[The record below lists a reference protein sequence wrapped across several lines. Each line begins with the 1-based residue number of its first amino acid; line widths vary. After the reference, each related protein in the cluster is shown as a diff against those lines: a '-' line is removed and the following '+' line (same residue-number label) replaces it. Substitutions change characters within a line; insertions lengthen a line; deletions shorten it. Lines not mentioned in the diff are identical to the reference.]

1 MHKLKQVIGKIVNIE
16 SQPVDFI
23 RGDEKIEDIYAPLS
37 SDVNAFLLLSGGRG
51 DCSRYSF
58 LACDPFLVVRAWG
71 NKIEINNRHTT
82 IEVVGNPFDM
92 LQEILDGLKM
102 PSVDIQ
108 LPFYA
113 GAVGYFGYDLR
124 YHLEKLPDVAEN
136 DLSLPDLYLIFPGI
150 ILVHD
155 RIEQNYRIVT
165 IGHRLHGEESEKG
178 HQKIQKFQS
187 KIRRAGP
194 TPARLDASK
203 TKQTSARGG
212 QRPREMISPN
222 PPTPPFGKGGQGGIL
237 KGGWGNFQVKDLT
250 SNFTHDAYVSA
261 IKRVREYIRQGDI
274 YQVNLSQRFTFEF
287 GGSPYSLFRALFAAN
302 PAPFYAYLNC
312 GDFCVLSTSPERF
325 IRREGSYIETRPIKG
340 TRPRGKDPAEDER
353 MKKELLESPKEDAEL
368 SMIVDLLRNDLG
380 KACLPGTVQV
390 KEHKRIEAYQNV
402 FHLVSTVTGMLRR
415 DCTQTDVLMAVFPGG
430 SITGCPKIRAMEII
444 EELEPVKRGIYT
456 GSIGYVSL
464 HDTMNL
470 SIAIRTAV
478 YKDRCIYLS
487 VGGGIVYNSDPET
500 EYQETLHKG
509 ETFFKLLHQ
518 AAR

>member
-23 RGDEKIEDIYAPLS
+23 RGDEKIEDIYALLS
-37 SDVNAFLLLSGGRG
+37 GDVNAFLLLSGGQG

-58 LACDPFLVVRAWG
+58 LTCDPFLVVRAWG
-71 NKIEINNRHTT
+71 KKIKINNRHTA
-82 IEVVGNPFDM
+82 IELAGNPFDI
-92 LQEILDGLKM
+92 LQKILDGLEM

-165 IGHRLHGEESEKG
+165 IGHQLPGKEAEKSP
-178 HQKIQKFQS
+178 QKIQKFQS
-187 KIRRAGP
+187 KIRTAS
-194 TPARLDASK
+194 PAPAQL
-203 TKQTSARGG
+203 QTSR
-212 QRPREMISPN
+212 I
-222 PPTPPFGKGGQGGIL
+222 
-237 KGGWGNFQVKDLT
+237 KDFA
-250 SNFTHDAYVSA
+250 SNFTHDDYVSA
-261 IKRVREYIRQGDI
+261 IKRIREYIRQGDI

-287 GGSPYSLFRALFAAN
+287 DGPPYSLFRALFADN

-353 MKKELLESPKEDAEL
+353 MKKELLESPKEDAEI

-390 KEHKRIEAYQNV
+390 KEHKRVEAYQNV
-402 FHLVSTVTGMLRR
+402 FHLVSIVTGMLRR
-415 DCTQTDVLMAVFPGG
+415 DCTQTDVLRAVFPGG

-464 HDTMNL
+464 HDTINL

-478 YKDRCIYLS
+478 YKDRRIYLS
-487 VGGGIVYNSDPET
+487 VGGGIVYNSDPEA

-509 ETFFKLLHQ
+509 ETFFKLL
-518 AAR
+518 

>member
-1 MHKLKQVIGKIVNIE
+1 MHKLKQVIGEIVTIE

-37 SDVNAFLLLSGGRG
+37 SDVNAFLLLSGGQG

-71 NKIEINNRHTT
+71 KKIKINNRHTT
-82 IEVVGNPFDM
+82 IELVGNPFDM

-113 GAVGYFGYDLR
+113 GAVGYFSYDLR

-165 IGHRLHGEESEKG
+165 IGHQLHGEESEKG

-187 KIRRAGP
+187 KIRTA
-194 TPARLDASK
+194 
-203 TKQTSARGG
+203 
-212 QRPREMISPN
+212 SPN
-222 PPTPPFGKGGQGGIL
+222 PPLPPSKSPLAPLSQSGV
-237 KGGWGNFQVKDLT
+237 WRDFQAKDLA
-250 SNFTHDAYVSA
+250 SNFIHDAYVSA

-325 IRREGSYIETRPIKG
+325 IRREGNYIETRPIKG
-340 TRPRGKDPAEDER
+340 TRPRGKDPAEDEK
-353 MKKELLESPKEDAEL
+353 MKKDLLESPKEDAEL

-390 KEHKRIEAYQNV
+390 KEHKRVEAYQNV
-402 FHLVSTVTGMLRR
+402 FHLVSIVTGMLRR
-415 DCTQTDVLMAVFPGG
+415 GCTQTDVLRAVFPGG

-464 HDTMNL
+464 HDTINL
-470 SIAIRTAV
+470 SIAIRAAV
-478 YKDRCIYLS
+478 YKDRRIYLS

-509 ETFFKLLHQ
+509 ETFFKLLHH

>member
-1 MHKLKQVIGKIVNIE
+1 MHKLRQVTGKIVNIE

-23 RGDEKIEDIYAPLS
+23 RGDEKIEDIFAPLS
-37 SDVNAFLLLSGGRG
+37 SDANAFLLLSGGRG

-71 NKIEINNRHTT
+71 NRIEINNRHTA
-82 IEVVGNPFDM
+82 IELVGNPFDI
-92 LQEILDGLKM
+92 LQEILDGLDM
-102 PSVDIQ
+102 SSVDIQ

-136 DLSLPDLYLIFPGI
+136 DLSLPDLYLIFPSI

-155 RIEQNYRIVT
+155 RMEQKYHIVT
-165 IGHRLHGEESEKG
+165 IGHQLPGKEIEKSP
-178 HQKIQKFQS
+178 QKIQKFQS
-187 KIRRAGP
+187 KIR
-194 TPARLDASK
+194 TASPDPS
-203 TKQTSARGG
+203 QLQASR
-212 QRPREMISPN
+212 I
-222 PPTPPFGKGGQGGIL
+222 
-237 KGGWGNFQVKDLT
+237 KDFT

-274 YQVNLSQRFTFEF
+274 YQVNLSQRFIFEF
-287 GGSPYSLFRALFAAN
+287 GGSPYPLFRALFADN

-325 IRREGSYIETRPIKG
+325 IWREGSYIETRPIKG

-380 KACLPGTVQV
+380 KVCIPGTVQV
-390 KEHKRIEAYQNV
+390 KEHKRVEAYQNV
-402 FHLVSTVTGMLRR
+402 FHLVSIVTGMLRR
-415 DCTQTDVLMAVFPGG
+415 GCTQTDILKAVFPGG

-478 YKDRCIYLS
+478 YKDRRIYLS
-487 VGGGIVYNSDPET
+487 VGGGIVYSSDPEA

-518 AAR
+518 VDDLTKEHD

>member
-1 MHKLKQVIGKIVNIE
+1 MHKLKQVTGKIVNIE

-23 RGDEKIEDIYAPLS
+23 RRDEKIEDIFAPLS
-37 SDVNAFLLLSGGRG
+37 SDANAFLLLSGGRG

-71 NKIEINNRHTT
+71 KRIEITNRHTT
-82 IEVVGNPFDM
+82 IELVGNPFDI
-92 LQEILDGLKM
+92 LQKVLDGLEM
-102 PSVDIQ
+102 PCVDIQ

-113 GAVGYFGYDLR
+113 GTVGYFSYDLR
-124 YHLEKLPDVAEN
+124 YHLEKLPDIAEN
-136 DLSLPDLYLIFPGI
+136 DFPLPDLYLIFPGI

-155 RIEQNYRIVT
+155 RIEQNYRLVT
-165 IGHRLHGEESEKG
+165 IEHQVPGKEVEKSL
-178 HQKIQKFQS
+178 QKIQKFQS
-187 KIRRAGP
+187 KIREAGLP
-194 TPARLDASK
+194 S
-203 TKQTSARGG
+203 S
-212 QRPREMISPN
+212 I
-222 PPTPPFGKGGQGGIL
+222 PPFEKGGQGEIL
-237 KGGWGNFQVKDLT
+237 KN
-250 SNFTHDAYVSA
+250 SNFSHDAYVSA
-261 IKRVREYIRQGDI
+261 VKRVREYIRQGDI
-274 YQVNLSQRFTFEF
+274 YQVNLSQRFTFEVD
-287 GGSPYSLFRALFAAN
+287 GPPYSLFRALFNDN

-312 GDFCVLSTSPERF
+312 GNFCVLSTSPERF

-340 TRPRGKDPAEDER
+340 TRPRGKDPAEDEE

-380 KACLPGTVQV
+380 KECIPGTVQI
-390 KEHKRIEAYQNV
+390 KEHKRVEVYQNV
-402 FHLVSTVTGMLRR
+402 FHLVSIVTGMLRR
-415 DCTQTDVLMAVFPGG
+415 GCTQTDVLRAVFPGG

-456 GSIGYVSL
+456 GAIGYVSL

-478 YKDRCIYLS
+478 YKDRRIYLS
-487 VGGGIVYNSDPET
+487 VGGGIVYHSDPEM

-518 AAR
+518 AAG

>member
-1 MHKLKQVIGKIVNIE
+1 MHKLKQVIGEIINIE

-37 SDVNAFLLLSGGRG
+37 SDANAFLLLSGGQG

-58 LACDPFLVVRAWG
+58 LTCDPFLVVRAWG
-71 NKIEINNRHTT
+71 KKIKINNRHTT
-82 IEVVGNPFDM
+82 IELVGNPFDM

-165 IGHRLHGEESEKG
+165 IGHQLHGEESEKG

-187 KIRRAGP
+187 KIRTA
-194 TPARLDASK
+194 
-203 TKQTSARGG
+203 
-212 QRPREMISPN
+212 SPN
-222 PPTPPFGKGGQGGIL
+222 PPLPPSKSPLAPLSQSGVWRAK
-237 KGGWGNFQVKDLT
+237 NFA

-325 IRREGSYIETRPIKG
+325 IRREGNYIETRPIKG
-340 TRPRGKDPAEDER
+340 TRPRGKDPAEDEK
-353 MKKELLESPKEDAEL
+353 MKKDLLESPKEDAEL

-380 KACLPGTVQV
+380 KACLPGTVKV
-390 KEHKRIEAYQNV
+390 KEHKRVEAYQNV

-415 DCTQTDVLMAVFPGG
+415 GCTQTDVLRAVFPGG

-464 HDTMNL
+464 HDTINL

-478 YKDRCIYLS
+478 YKDRRIYLS

-509 ETFFKLLHQ
+509 ATFFKLLQHGD
-518 AAR
+518 AKIPPDLSFPKGGF

>member
-1 MHKLKQVIGKIVNIE
+1 MDDLIKITGKIAGIK

-23 RGDEKIEDIYAPLS
+23 RGDAKIEDIYAPLS
-37 SDVNAFLLLSGGRG
+37 GDVNAFLLLSGSQG

-58 LACDPFLVVRAWG
+58 LACDPFLVVRAWD
-71 NKIEINNRHTT
+71 NKIEIKNRHTT
-82 IEVVGNPFDM
+82 IELVGNPFDI
-92 LQEILDGLKM
+92 LQDLLHHLEV
-102 PSVDIQ
+102 PSASIDI
-108 LPFYA
+108 PFYA

-165 IGHRLHGEESEKG
+165 IGHQLPGKEAEKTP
-178 HQKIQKFQS
+178 QKIQKFQS
-187 KIRRAGP
+187 KIRTASLGP
-194 TPARLDASK
+194 AQLQASRIK
-203 TKQTSARGG
+203 EFA
-212 QRPREMISPN
+212 
-222 PPTPPFGKGGQGGIL
+222 
-237 KGGWGNFQVKDLT
+237 

-287 GGSPYSLFRALFAAN
+287 DGPPYSLFRALFADN

-325 IRREGSYIETRPIKG
+325 IRREGSYVETRPIKG
-340 TRPRGKDPAEDER
+340 TRPRGKDSAEDEK
-353 MKKELLESPKEDAEL
+353 MKKDLLESPKEDAEL

-380 KACLPGTVQV
+380 KACIPGTVQV
-390 KEHKRIEAYQNV
+390 KEHKRVEAYQNV

-415 DCTQTDVLMAVFPGG
+415 DCTQTDVLRAVFPGG

-444 EELEPVKRGIYT
+444 EELEPVKRGVYT

-478 YKDRCIYLS
+478 YKDRRIYLS
-487 VGGGIVYNSDPET
+487 VGGGIVYDSDPET

-509 ETFFKLLHQ
+509 ETFFKLL
-518 AAR
+518 

>member
-1 MHKLKQVIGKIVNIE
+1 MKWQETFCAWSNNHMHKLKQVIGKIVNIE

-23 RGDEKIEDIYAPLS
+23 REDEKIEDIFAPLS
-37 SDVNAFLLLSGGRG
+37 SNVNALLLLSGGQG

-58 LACDPFLVVRAWG
+58 LVCDPFLAVRAWG
-71 NKIEINNRHTT
+71 KKIEITNRHTT
-82 IEVVGNPFDM
+82 IELVGNPFDI
-92 LQEILDGLKM
+92 LQKILDSLEM
-102 PSVDIQ
+102 PCVDIQ

-124 YHLEKLPDVAEN
+124 YHLEKLPDLAEN
-136 DLSLPDLYLIFPGI
+136 DLSIPDLYLIFPGI

-155 RIEQNYRIVT
+155 RIEQNYRLVT
-165 IGHRLHGEESEKG
+165 IEHQLPGKEVEKSQ
-178 HQKIQKFQS
+178 QKIEKFQN
-187 KIRRAGP
+187 KIRA
-194 TPARLDASK
+194 ARLE
-203 TKQTSARGG
+203 TTS
-212 QRPREMISPN
+212 PPSTSP
-222 PPTPPFGKGGQGGIL
+222 FA
-237 KGGWGNFQVKDLT
+237 
-250 SNFTHDAYVSA
+250 SNFTHESYVSA

-274 YQVNLSQRFTFEF
+274 YQVNLSQRFTFEVD
-287 GGSPYSLFRALFAAN
+287 GPPYSFFRALFADN

-340 TRPRGKDPAEDER
+340 TRPRGKDRAEDER

-380 KACLPGTVQV
+380 KMCLPGTVQV
-390 KEHKRIEAYQNV
+390 KEHKRVEAYQNV

-415 DCTQTDVLMAVFPGG
+415 DCTQTDVLRAVFPGG

-444 EELEPVKRGIYT
+444 EELEPAKRGIYT

-478 YKDRCIYLS
+478 YKDRRIYLS
-487 VGGGIVYNSDPET
+487 VGGGIVYNSDPEK

-509 ETFFKLLHQ
+509 ETFFRLLHQ

>member
-1 MHKLKQVIGKIVNIE
+1 MNIE

-37 SDVNAFLLLSGGRG
+37 SDANAFLLLSGGQG

-71 NKIEINNRHTT
+71 KRIEINNRHTA
-82 IEVVGNPFDM
+82 IELVGNPFDI
-92 LQEILDGLKM
+92 LQEILDGLDM
-102 PSVDIQ
+102 SSVDIQ

-136 DLSLPDLYLIFPGI
+136 DLSLPDLYLIFPSI

-155 RIEQNYRIVT
+155 RIEQNYRLVT
-165 IGHRLHGEESEKG
+165 IEHQLHGKESEKG
-178 HQKIQKFQS
+178 HQKIEKLRT
-187 KIRRAGP
+187 KIRTA
-194 TPARLDASK
+194 
-203 TKQTSARGG
+203 
-212 QRPREMISPN
+212 SPN
-222 PPTPPFGKGGQGGIL
+222 PPIPLFSKWGQGGIL
-237 KGGWGNFQVKDLT
+237 KGAWKDIQIKQFT
-250 SNFTHDAYVSA
+250 SNFTHDDYVSA

-287 GGSPYSLFRALFAAN
+287 DGPPYSFFRALFADN

-353 MKKELLESPKEDAEL
+353 MKKELIESPKEDAEL

-390 KEHKRIEAYQNV
+390 KEHKRVEAYQNV
-402 FHLVSTVTGMLRR
+402 FHLVSAVTGMLRR
-415 DCTQTDVLMAVFPGG
+415 GCTQTNVLRAVFPGG

-478 YKDRCIYLS
+478 YKDRHIYLS

-518 AAR
+518 VDDLTKEYD

>member
-1 MHKLKQVIGKIVNIE
+1 MHKLRQVTGKIVNIE

-23 RGDEKIEDIYAPLS
+23 RNDEKIEDIFAPLS
-37 SDVNAFLLLSGGRG
+37 SDANAFLLLSGGRG

-71 NKIEINNRHTT
+71 KRIEINNRHTA
-82 IEVVGNPFDM
+82 IELVGNPFDI
-92 LQEILDGLKM
+92 LQEILDGLDM
-102 PSVDIQ
+102 SSVDIQ

-113 GAVGYFGYDLR
+113 GALGYFGYDLR

-136 DLSLPDLYLIFPGI
+136 DLSLPDLYLIFPSI

-155 RIEQNYRIVT
+155 RIEQNYRLVT
-165 IGHRLHGEESEKG
+165 IEHQLHGEESEKG
-178 HQKIQKFQS
+178 HQKIEKLRT
-187 KIRRAGP
+187 KIRTA
-194 TPARLDASK
+194 
-203 TKQTSARGG
+203 
-212 QRPREMISPN
+212 SPN
-222 PPTPPFGKGGQGGIL
+222 PPIPLFPKWGQGGIL
-237 KGGWGNFQVKDLT
+237 KGAWKDIQIKQFT
-250 SNFTHDAYVSA
+250 SNFTHDDYVSA

-287 GGSPYSLFRALFAAN
+287 DGPPYSFFRALFADN

-353 MKKELLESPKEDAEL
+353 MKKELIESPKEDAEL

-390 KEHKRIEAYQNV
+390 KEHKRVEAYQNV

-415 DCTQTDVLMAVFPGG
+415 GCTQTNVLRAVFPGG

-478 YKDRCIYLS
+478 YKDRRIYLS
-487 VGGGIVYNSDPET
+487 VGGGIVYHSDPET

-518 AAR
+518 VDDLTKEYD

>member
-1 MHKLKQVIGKIVNIE
+1 MHKLKQVIGKIVTIE

-37 SDVNAFLLLSGGRG
+37 SDANAFLLLSGGQG

-58 LACDPFLVVRAWG
+58 LTCDPFLVVRAWG
-71 NKIEINNRHTT
+71 KKIKINNRHTT
-82 IEVVGNPFDM
+82 IELAGNPFDI
-92 LQEILDGLKM
+92 LQKILDGLEM

-136 DLSLPDLYLIFPGI
+136 DLSLPDLCLIFPGI

-155 RIEQNYRIVT
+155 RIERKYRIVT
-165 IGHRLHGEESEKG
+165 IGHQLPGKEAEKSP
-178 HQKIQKFQS
+178 QKIQKFQS
-187 KIRRAGP
+187 KIRTAG
-194 TPARLDASK
+194 
-203 TKQTSARGG
+203 
-212 QRPREMISPN
+212 PN
-222 PPTPPFGKGGQGGIL
+222 PPTPPFGKGEQGGIL
-237 KGGWGNFQVKDLT
+237 KGGWGDFQVKDLT

-261 IKRVREYIRQGDI
+261 IKRIREYIRQGDI

-287 GGSPYSLFRALFAAN
+287 DGPPYSLFRALFADN

-325 IRREGSYIETRPIKG
+325 IRREGSYVETRPIKG
-340 TRPRGKDPAEDER
+340 TRPRGKDPVEDEK
-353 MKKELLESPKEDAEL
+353 MKKDLLESPKEDAEL

-380 KACLPGTVQV
+380 KACLPGTVKV
-390 KEHKRIEAYQNV
+390 KEHKRVEAYQNV
-402 FHLVSTVTGMLRR
+402 FHLVSIVTGMLRKG
-415 DCTQTDVLMAVFPGG
+415 CTQTDVLRAVFPGG

-470 SIAIRTAV
+470 SVAIRTAV
-478 YKDRCIYLS
+478 YKDQRIYLS
-487 VGGGIVYNSDPET
+487 VGGGIVYNSDPEA

-509 ETFFKLLHQ
+509 ETFFKLLHH